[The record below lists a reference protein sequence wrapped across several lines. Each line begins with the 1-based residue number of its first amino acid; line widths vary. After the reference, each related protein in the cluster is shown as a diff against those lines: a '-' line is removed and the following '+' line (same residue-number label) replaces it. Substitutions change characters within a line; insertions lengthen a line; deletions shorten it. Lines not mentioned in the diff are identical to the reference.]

1 MYQEILKKKLIPHL
15 PGVYLFKNKSQAVI
29 YIGKA
34 LDLKKRLQSY
44 QNQYRALTP
53 QKQQML
59 QEIFS
64 LDYIVVSNE
73 EEALLLEAN
82 LIQKHQPKYNIVFKD
97 DKSYVYIKI
106 DYTLKWPEIYLT
118 RRRGSRQKNRPS
130 RDKYFGPFTSSVL
143 ARDLLKTINKVFPVC
158 LKPQQKVTARPRP
171 CFNYQIH
178 RCPGACL
185 GVADLK
191 DYQSVFKN
199 ITQFL
204 KGNTQE
210 VLADLKQQMTALSA
224 RKDYEKAAKI
234 RDQLRAIE
242 QIGLKQ
248 KIISVKNL
256 NQDYLSLVVFPD
268 LAIVHVFVVR
278 HGKLLNSLNFRLSNI
293 ADKDGREIISEFME
307 KYYSLAGDLPQEI
320 VINKNQAPIMSQYK
334 IISVQMGQKKKLLD
348 LGELNAREFYRNL
361 AASWQ
366 KKEKSTSE
374 ALEELQKIINSKNKL
389 ERIECYDI
397 SNIQG
402 KLAVGSMVV
411 LTRGLLDKKQYR
423 KFKINN
429 DVQPNDVGMMR
440 EVISRRFRLDKKNNL
455 EDTNW
460 PKPDLVILDGGRPQL
475 NMALKLFKEYK
486 VNVPVLSLAKRQE
499 EIYLP
504 TQKRPLIL
512 SRDSDVL
519 KLIQLLRDEAHR
531 FAISYFGLRQRKSAN
546 HSVLDELPGIGPVLK
561 KKILAHFGS
570 VQGTREASTE
580 DLEAVVGRKK
590 AQIIKN
596 NL

>member
-1 MYQEILKKKLIPHL
+1 MYQEILKKKIIPQL
-15 PGVYLFKNKSQAVI
+15 PGVYLFKNESSAVI
-29 YIGKA
+29 YVGKA
-34 LDLKKRLQSY
+34 LNLKKRLQSY
-44 QNQYRALTP
+44 QHQQRTLTAA
-53 QKQQML
+53 KQQML
-59 QEIFS
+59 HEITDLNF
-64 LDYIVVSNE
+64 IIVSNE

-82 LIQKHQPKYNIVFKD
+82 LIQKYQPKYNIVFKD
-97 DKSYVYIKI
+97 DKSFIYLKI
-106 DYTLKWPEIYLT
+106 DYSLKWPEIYLT
-118 RRRGSRQKNRPS
+118 RQRIVRRKSSTNNFKF
-130 RDKYFGPFTSSVL
+130 FGPFTSAGA
-143 ARDLLKTINKVFPVC
+143 ARDLLQTIKRIFPIC
-158 LKPQQKVTARPRP
+158 LKPQQKENSNPRP

-185 GVADLK
+185 GQADIQAYR
-191 DYQSVFKN
+191 DVFKN
-199 ITQFL
+199 IIKFL
-204 KGNTQE
+204 RGDIKAII
-210 VLADLKQQMTALSA
+210 ADLERQMAILA
-224 RKDYEKAAKI
+224 EKKHYESAAKV
-234 RDQLRAIE
+234 RDQLRALEKISAR
-242 QIGLKQ
+242 Q
-248 KIISVKNL
+248 KIISSKDL
-256 NQDYLSLVVFPD
+256 NQDYLSLVFFSN
-268 LAIVHVFVVR
+268 LAVIHIFVVR
-278 HGKLLNSLNFRLSNI
+278 HGKLVNSLNFRLVNI
-293 ADKDGREIISEFME
+293 EGKNAREIMEEFIE
-307 KYYSLAGDLPQEI
+307 KYYYFSSDVPKEI
-320 VINKNQAPIMSQYK
+320 IVNKMQAPNSSQFK
-334 IISVQMGQKKKLLD
+334 ITGVQIGQKRKLLN
-348 LGELNAREFYRNL
+348 LGELNAREYYRNL

-366 KKEKSTSE
+366 KKERLSTKTLA
-374 ALEELQKIINSKNKL
+374 ALQVIVNLKNKP

-402 KLAVGSMVV
+402 QMAVGSMIVFAQ
-411 LTRGLLDKKQYR
+411 GKLDKGQYR
-423 KFKINN
+423 KFKIRN
-429 DVQPNDVGMMR
+429 DGQPNDVGMMK
-440 EVISRRFRLDKKNNL
+440 EVLIRRFGLGRISQ
-455 EDTNW
+455 EIGVNW

-570 VQGTREASTE
+570 VQGTREASAE